1 MNEPEE
7 DKTENKEETAICK
20 TTKILVIPLPTK
32 KEEQQHI
39 NPTRKKIIVQNENW
53 AVTAE
58 TYSTQEAQLSL
69 LYDLQSDRQPLNVCG
84 NILLSH
90 LKTKQSGY
98 RSQDTIK
105 GIYDETRFVQ
115 VDNIV
120 QLLIDSGLSC
130 FYCKKWATLFYENV
144 RDPRQWSLERISNN
158 DGHNR
163 GNLVIACLDCNMRRR
178 TMYQDRY
185 IATKQLRVNK
195 LL

>member
-1 MNEPEE
+1 MEEPF
-7 DKTENKEETAICK
+7 DDNF
-20 TTKILVIPLPTK
+20 TTKKLVVPLPTTTTTTAK
-32 KEEQQHI
+32 KEE
-39 NPTRKKIIVQNENW
+39 PTKPPPRKKVIVQNEHW
-53 AVTAE
+53 TMTAD
-58 TYSTQEAQLSL
+58 TYSTQESQLGL
-69 LYDLQSDRQPLNVCG
+69 LYNLQSDNPPLNVCE
-84 NILLSH
+84 NILRSH

-105 GIYDETRFVQ
+105 GIYDETRFIRVE
-115 VDNIV
+115 DII
-120 QLLIDSGLSC
+120 QLLIDSQLVC
-130 FYCKKWATLFYENV
+130 FYCKKWTALFYENV
-144 RDPRQWSLERISNN
+144 RDPRQWSLERISND